1 MEKQADEGRRAGTGA
16 KANLSVKTGAS
27 VKSDSAGINA
37 GPDGGAAADIKVS
50 MFITCVSDAVYPRIG
65 EAMAR
70 LLARLGV
77 KLQFPDAQTC
87 CGQPAFN
94 SGYWDEA
101 RQSAATLLEAFA
113 DSDFV
118 IAPSGSCIGMIH
130 HYPKL
135 FENDPTLLALAR
147 DLQSKSYEFTQFLV
161 QVLGIA
167 DLGAVFPHKVTY
179 HPSCHG
185 SRLLGIKDEPMTLL
199 QNVRELNL
207 VPLPFAEDCCGFGG
221 TFAVKMADISG
232 AMVTE
237 KADHVLETEAE
248 VLTGLDMACL
258 MNIAGNLRYR
268 KQPVRVMHL
277 AELLYEGVNGA

>member
-1 MEKQADEGRRAGTGA
+1 M
-16 KANLSVKTGAS
+16 
-27 VKSDSAGINA
+27 
-37 GPDGGAAADIKVS
+37 KVS
-50 MFITCVSDAVYPRIG
+50 LFITCLSDAIYPRVG
-65 EAMAR
+65 EAMVR
-70 LLARLGV
+70 LLAKYGV
-77 KLQFPDAQTC
+77 SLQFPTVQTC

-94 SGYWDEA
+94 SGYWKEA
-101 RQSAATLLEAFA
+101 RESAKTILDAFE

-118 IAPSGSCIGMIH
+118 ISPSGSCTGMIH

-135 FENDPTLLALAR
+135 FENDPVMLKRAKVLE
-147 DLQSKSYEFTQFLV
+147 SKSYEFTQFLV
-161 QVLGIA
+161 QVLGVT
-167 DLGAVFPHKVTY
+167 DVGAAFPHKVTY

-185 SRLLGIKDEPMTLL
+185 SRILGVKDEPLALMKQVKGL
-199 QNVRELNL
+199 EL

-248 VLTGLDMACL
+248 VLVGLDMACL

-268 KQPVRVMHL
+268 NEPVRVMHL
-277 AELLYEGVNGA
+277 AELLYEGVKEA